1 MLLYRHI
8 FCFPWFNCLTIFSGR
23 VDAGIIPKS
32 PCCGSNLPLQDIVPT
47 GHFFRVVS
55 AQSFYVS
62 FGAKRD
68 VLPPSRIMDLAQV
81 PTNSVS
87 RYKKQSM
94 EVTLTWTATGGDY
107 LQGAAARYEI
117 RTATKV
123 GYLTGEEF
131 EVKGILVHPSLT
143 PSPGKFGAR
152 EKSVVRVPWPNEVFY
167 YAVVAIDEAGNRG
180 EISNKVAVY
189 IHEEPTTTTSTTTT
203 TTTITTTTTTI
214 TTTSTT
220 TTTTATTTTPVSS
233 LRRSDVNV
241 FKVETTPA
249 HVVFLPTRI
258 LPRIPTPGR
267 PGRLGEGDRPR
278 WRDVTRRRVAESRTR
293 EPRLGMTPVTLPKGF
308 LSIRDLF
315 EADILD
321 SNRRSGDYNRI
332 ERNTVSYTESE
343 DKKKLKD
350 EVYAITGAG
359 GSLLVLTILISLM
372 IVRRYRKKLLE
383 NSDSTTFRRNS
394 VDFSPS
400 FQHNDGDGNSLNKI
414 YSLVKMKEGVKEE
427 SKTWLNPLA
436 KPSSEAGSATSR
448 ATKSTVDGGDNEEG
462 VKTVNKTKEEAGA
475 DVDDN
480 KDGIDLVT
488 KAEMEG
494 IWPVPE
500 GERGK
505 LLLEIYNGGT
515 FKKSMNYHS
524 FRDSDKGRQSREIS
538 IDNLETD
545 SLEISGSQL
554 TVLPSSETS
563 RRSRLSDIFPDILNF
578 KSMETMG
585 SLPEVRDTPSPDYNS
600 PEPDLS
606 PDNKSLSSVS
616 YRDAAR
622 TSDEKPVGQAQY
634 YFGDHVIEKRA
645 ERGESE
651 NTSETKVKFNLDLRS
666 AMFTLSPSHPP
677 HHQPDPEPGLSSLDI
692 LPENPNPSLNRARL
706 RKLFE
711 SQSKS
716 SSNKRRQRTPNE

>member
-1 MLLYRHI
+1 M
-8 FCFPWFNCLTIFSGR
+8 
-23 VDAGIIPKS
+23 
-32 PCCGSNLPLQDIVPT
+32 PT

-68 VLPPSRIMDLAQV
+68 VLPPSRIMDLAQI
-81 PTNSVS
+81 PTNTGS
-87 RYKKQSM
+87 RVRKQSM

-107 LQGAAARYEI
+107 QEGAAARYEI

-123 GYLTGEEF
+123 SYLTGEEF

-143 PSPGKFGAR
+143 PSPGKFGSR

-189 IHEEPTTTTSTTTT
+189 IHEEPTTSTSTTTT
-203 TTTITTTTTTI
+203 TTTTTTAITTTTT
-214 TTTSTT
+214 S

-258 LPRIPTPGR
+258 LPRPPSPRRPG
-267 PGRLGEGDRPR
+267 PGRLGEGERPR
-278 WRDVTRRRVAESRTR
+278 WRDVTRRRVTESRTR
-293 EPRLGMTPVTLPKGF
+293 EPRLGVTPVTLPKGF

-315 EADILD
+315 EADILE
-321 SNRRSGDYNRI
+321 SRRRSGDYNRI

-343 DKKKLKD
+343 NKKRLKD

-372 IVRRYRKKLLE
+372 IVRKYRKKLLD

-414 YSLVKMKEGVKEE
+414 YSLVKMKDGVKEE
-427 SKTWLNPLA
+427 SKAWLNPLA

-448 ATKSTVDGGDNEEG
+448 VTKSTVDGGDNEET
-462 VKTVNKTKEEAGA
+462 VKAANKTKEEGEIKVAH
-475 DVDDN
+475 DN
-480 KDGIDLVT
+480 DGIDLVT

-494 IWPVPE
+494 TWPVPE

-600 PEPDLS
+600 PVPDLS

-616 YRDAAR
+616 YREEAR

-645 ERGESE
+645 ERREPD
-651 NTSETKVKFNLDLRS
+651 NNAETKVKFNLDLRS

-677 HHQPDPEPGLSSLDI
+677 HHQPDPDPEPGLSSLDI